1 MMISDISPRL
11 PFLQRSTSNRLK
23 KNATVKG
30 RMQHH
35 RSGLTTSTTSGVAKR
50 DIFDN
55 IDEAVQEHRK
65 SMAGRPK
72 SAGVDKRKRSASRKR
87 ADIVAKDVKEV
98 TQPPKCGEDLQ
109 KVGRTIEYTAGLD
122 TFRFPTPSP
131 RMPPPSATL
140 QDGARFPGMAPRSA
154 TYQQLSPPLINQE
167 SPHIGRAIGS
177 PSNAPPSWGRSYT
190 SDHISNRMPNREPPS
205 RVPPA
210 VPPATELKQESPE
223 TRKKKSSWKAFS
235 SMFRKSSKRNTD
247 DSFYKVQMPAQ
258 PKTAG
263 IQCHSP
269 EPDRPCTPGTPLS
282 CLRAPSPD
290 PGMFSHSR
298 APSCHRSQSRLD
310 ERNENRTSFMP
321 AVKSKRL
328 RSPVKRDGAK
338 SPNPWRASE
347 DIFSGRDGRHESPTS
362 DHGNEGM
369 AVPRTPR
376 LDLDLPAPEFPRYS
390 VMFEKLL
397 NGDSKPSLLERRQS
411 KIHRTKSQKR
421 RNGEPDADGGLQ
433 VNTNGSGV
441 KRALTSPHLTRSL
454 SIRVD
459 GKKITEE
466 PETAIHRPRLIQRS
480 KTAPPGAVS
489 PIAAAFMR
497 QKEAQVDSS
506 PDSSRQSMFS
516 EPSLPPTPTTFT
528 TCTDTSSIRRV
539 IEDSGPSCDMMTSKT
554 TAATS
559 DDLSSHRSARTEPYP
574 RVKSPEDLERQIV
587 QVSVARQVSVSRA
600 RTRVQRAA
608 SSKAAA
614 QPLRPRVVELTKNRK
629 STVGVVEDASAEP
642 MPDDAA
648 SIIAHSRATSMASQ
662 MSFEKSRKTS
672 VASAAPMPE
681 DAVKVVAH
689 SRAASGASQILL
701 EKTRKADTSAAPMPG
716 DASKVAE
723 RESKAFEAV
732 KAEPPVDLKPGSET
746 ETAAKEVH
754 TPGEDEL
761 DAGSIA

>member
-1 MMISDISPRL
+1 M
-11 PFLQRSTSNRLK
+11 PFLQPSNPNRLK
-23 KNATVKG
+23 KNSPATG
-30 RMQHH
+30 RI
-35 RSGLTTSTTSGVAKR
+35 SVAKR
-50 DIFDN
+50 DIFHGV
-55 IDEAVQEHRK
+55 DEAVEEHRK
-65 SMAGRPK
+65 SMADRPK
-72 SAGVDKRKRSASRKR
+72 SAGVDTRKRSASS
-87 ADIVAKDVKEV
+87 A
-98 TQPPKCGEDLQ
+98 PHPKCGQDLQ
-109 KVGRTIEYTAGLD
+109 KVGQTIEYTAGLD

-131 RMPPPSATL
+131 HMPPRSATL
-140 QDGARFPGMAPRSA
+140 QNGTRFPGMPSRSA
-154 TYQQLSPPLINQE
+154 TYQQTSSPLTYQE

-190 SDHISNRMPNREPPS
+190 LDYISNKMPNHAPPG
-205 RVPPA
+205 RAPPA
-210 VPPATELKQESPE
+210 VPATAEMKQESPE

-247 DSFYKVQMPAQ
+247 NSFYHVKTSAQ
-258 PKTAG
+258 PKTVGVPYEA
-263 IQCHSP
+263 P
-269 EPDRPCTPGTPLS
+269 ELDRPGTPGTPLS
-282 CLRAPSPD
+282 CLRASSPD
-290 PGMFSHSR
+290 PGMFTHSR
-298 APSCHRSQSRLD
+298 TPSYQRSHSRLD

-321 AVKSKRL
+321 AVKSRLL
-328 RSPVKRDGAK
+328 RSPGKRDGSK

-347 DIFSGRDGRHESPTS
+347 DICRGRDGRHDSPMS
-362 DHGNEGM
+362 NRENEDM
-369 AVPRTPR
+369 PIPKTLK

-411 KIHRTKSQKR
+411 KMHKTKAERR
-421 RNGEPDADGGLQ
+421 RNGDTGVSDSLQ
-433 VNTNGSGV
+433 VNTNGGGV

-459 GKKITEE
+459 GKKIAEE
-466 PETAIHRPRLIQRS
+466 PETAVHKPRPIQRS

-506 PDSSRQSMFS
+506 PDSPHSLMFS
-516 EPSLPPTPTTFT
+516 EPSLPPTPTTIT
-528 TCTDTSSIRRV
+528 TCTDTSSIKRV
-539 IEDSGPSCDMMTSKT
+539 IEDSGPSGDVMITSDT
-554 TAATS
+554 TAVAS

-608 SSKAAA
+608 SSKTAA

-648 SIIAHSRATSMASQ
+648 SMIAHSRATSMASQ
-662 MSFEKSRKTS
+662 MSFEKCRKTS
-672 VASAAPMPE
+672 VSSAAPMPE
-681 DAVKVVAH
+681 HAVRNFAH
-689 SRAASGASQILL
+689 SSAASGASHMLL
-701 EKTRKADTSAAPMPG
+701 EKTRVAGTSATPMPEH
-716 DASKVAE
+716 ASKLAE
-723 RESKAFEAV
+723 LDCLAPEPKAV
-732 KAEPPVDLKPGSET
+732 QAEPSNSAVET
-746 ETAAKEVH
+746 Q
-754 TPGEDEL
+754 TPANELHPLGENEL